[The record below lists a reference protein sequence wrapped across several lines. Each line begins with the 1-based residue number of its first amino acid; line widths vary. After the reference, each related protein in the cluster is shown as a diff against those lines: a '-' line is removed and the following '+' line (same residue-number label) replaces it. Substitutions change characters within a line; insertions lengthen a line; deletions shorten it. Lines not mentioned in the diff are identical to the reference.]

1 MEIKI
6 GITQSNRELSVS
18 LDEVTDSEAFLT
30 EITTQLAEQPVLKL
44 AESTGRTL
52 LIPSTSVA
60 YLELRAQPTR
70 TVGFGGF

>member
-18 LDEVTDSEAFLT
+18 LDEIADTEAFMAD
-30 EITTQLAEQPVLKL
+30 ITAQLADQPVLKF
-44 AESTGRTL
+44 AESSGRTL
-52 LIPSTSVA
+52 LIPSANVS